1 MTNSSDINKINLLK
15 QLYSTNKDA
24 ARMLNHMAM
33 GINRK
38 KETSV
43 DDVAQLLGISR
54 PKAMNILKLLSE
66 TGCAT
71 FRKGRKTENVQNPTR
86 VEWID
91 HYAQIGKVARGE
103 LPEINA
109 VTNAVLDDSLSKTAM
124 LSPSSP
130 YQPPAPL
137 SIREAKRLLA
147 ESLGIDEANID
158 ITVKG

>member
-1 MTNSSDINKINLLK
+1 MTNSTDINKINLLK
-15 QLYSTNKDA
+15 QLYFTNKDA

-38 KETSV
+38 KETTV
-43 DDVAQLLGISR
+43 DDVAQILGISR
-54 PKAMNILKLLSE
+54 LKAMKILKLLSK

-71 FRKGRKTENVQNPTR
+71 FRKGRETENVQNPTR

-91 HYAQIGKVARGE
+91 HYVQIGKVARGE
-103 LPEINA
+103 LPEFNA
-109 VTNAVLDDSLSKTAM
+109 VTTAVLDDSLSKTAM
-124 LSPSSP
+124 LSSSSP
-130 YQPPAPL
+130 YQPSAPL

-147 ESLGIDEANID
+147 ESLGIDEANIE